1 MVLKSASDAVAN
13 VDRQGVCMGL
23 WSSVRLEDGSTR
35 SLPYEHISK
44 LS

>member
-1 MVLKSASDAVAN
+1 MVVLHHETGGMNAEIENGKNKLQA
-13 VDRQGVCMGL
+13 
-23 WSSVRLEDGSTR
+23 SVRLEDGSTR